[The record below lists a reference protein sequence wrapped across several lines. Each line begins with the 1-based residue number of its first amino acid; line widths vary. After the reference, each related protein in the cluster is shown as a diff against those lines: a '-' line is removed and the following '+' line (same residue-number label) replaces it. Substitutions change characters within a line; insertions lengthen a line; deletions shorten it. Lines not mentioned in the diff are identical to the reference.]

1 MQGDRELAALSKRQT
16 VPAAMDLLL
25 EVLAEFDK
33 RVDQKVYSTLDKPLD
48 PHYAVQLVTEKA
60 TYEKVRKMLRNI
72 EKRGRAASETLKPM
86 LDGNDG

>member
-1 MQGDRELAALSKRQT
+1 MEFDQQLTDLSKRGG
-16 VPAAMDLLL
+16 VPVATSLLHIMIEDL
-25 EVLAEFDK
+25 DK

>member
-1 MQGDRELAALSKRQT
+1 MEFDQELADLSKRGG
-16 VPAAMDLLL
+16 VPVATSLLDIMIEL
-25 EVLAEFDK
+25 LDK

-86 LDGNDG
+86 LDGTDG